1 MYKGEGPIKA
11 GPRAGI
17 KTQECRQQPE
27 TRRGSSDFH
36 RVSDGDEVGSHSECQ
51 AVVSGQAIHLGY
63 FKLSLDVAATG
74 I

>member
-1 MYKGEGPIKA
+1 MYKGKGPIKA
-11 GPRAGI
+11 GPRAEI
-17 KTQECRQQPE
+17 KTKECRQQLE

-36 RVSDGDEVGSHSECQ
+36 HVTDGDEVGSHSECK
-51 AVVSGQAIHLGY
+51 AVVSGQVIHLDY

>member
-17 KTQECRQQPE
+17 KTKECRQQLE

-36 RVSDGDEVGSHSECQ
+36 RVADGGEVGSHSECQ
-51 AVVSGQAIHLGY
+51 AVVIGQVIQLGY
-63 FKLSLDVAATG
+63 FKLSLGVAATG